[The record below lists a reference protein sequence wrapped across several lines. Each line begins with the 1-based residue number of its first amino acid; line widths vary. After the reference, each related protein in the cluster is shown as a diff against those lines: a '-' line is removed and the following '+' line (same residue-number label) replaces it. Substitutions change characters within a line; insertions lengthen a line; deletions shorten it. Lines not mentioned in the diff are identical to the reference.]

1 MRTLVTGIS
10 VCLAALALGG
20 CASQPA
26 VAPVTL
32 YQELGGERGVDTIV
46 GEMLLNVVEDERV
59 GEIFANSNLARLRRL
74 LAEQFCALAGGP
86 CTYSGFSMRE
96 SHRGMA
102 VTEVEFNAVVQ
113 ALADALDQLEV
124 AVPTQNR
131 LLARLAP
138 LRDDIVYQ

>member
-1 MRTLVTGIS
+1 MARLVS
-10 VCLAALALGG
+10 ACLAAFTLAA
-20 CASQPA
+20 CATQPEA
-26 VAPVTL
+26 GSVTL
-32 YQELGGERGVDTIV
+32 YQELGGEQGVDALV
-46 GEMLLNVVEDERV
+46 DEMLLNVIEDERV

-74 LAEQFCALAGGP
+74 LAEQVCSLADGP

-113 ALADALDQLEV
+113 ALADALDELEV
-124 AVPTQNR
+124 AVATQNR